1 MDPKHSGDM
10 LKHLEKQNELLM
22 DAYRSMSHEL
32 QRLQVEEEMLM
43 RKYYEFMEAQGLVEK
58 NKCNTNITKDK
69 EAGEA
74 GALVVVNNEESD
86 EEVN

>member
-10 LKHLEKQNELLM
+10 LKHLEKQTELLT

-43 RKYYEFMEAQGLVEK
+43 HKYYEFMEAQGLIKKKQSNNLKTEEETGK
-58 NKCNTNITKDK
+58 
-69 EAGEA
+69 AGE
-74 GALVVVNNEESD
+74 VD
-86 EEVN
+86 